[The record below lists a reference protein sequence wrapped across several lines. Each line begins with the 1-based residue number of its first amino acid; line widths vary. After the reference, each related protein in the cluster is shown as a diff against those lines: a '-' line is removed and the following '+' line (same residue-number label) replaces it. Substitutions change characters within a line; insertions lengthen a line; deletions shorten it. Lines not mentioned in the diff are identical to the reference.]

1 MRHFTY
7 KTLAELEEAARSLGA
22 EHVRFEHDTARMQ
35 AALARPVPVGDRT
48 AGNSMAIHPMEGCDG
63 TLEGRPDEL
72 TWRRYERFARGGA
85 KLIWFEA
92 TAVREDGRANPRQI
106 LLNRSTADEYARLYE
121 MMQRVH
127 REEYGTTDDLLIP
140 LQLTMSGRYSVPV
153 KTIAYHNPVLDLKT
167 ATPADYPVI
176 SDDELE
182 RLEDVYVDATGL
194 ALEAGFTAVDIKATH
209 GYLLSELLGAKTREG
224 RYGGS
229 LENRTRFFKNV
240 FGKIRSKYG
249 RRVMICMRLGCYDG
263 VPFMKDEE
271 TGLGKPL
278 PFPTPY
284 PWGWGVNPE
293 NPLEPE
299 LSEVKQ
305 AIAWFKEWG
314 LELLNVSLG
323 SPYYNPHIGRPFEK
337 PDEGNYEEP
346 EHPLTGVNRHF
357 RVAHELQ
364 RTFPDLPMVGTG
376 YSWLQ
381 RFALNAGAANVEDGN
396 IRFVGLGRAV
406 LSYPDFARDI
416 LEKGEL
422 DDSRVCKTLTYCTF
436 LMRQKSNELGQY
448 PAGCPPF
455 DKLVYGPIMKEARE
469 AKRKAGK

>member
-7 KTLAELEEAARSLGA
+7 KTLGELEEAARRLGA

-35 AALARPVPVGDRT
+35 EALRRAVRVGART

-63 TLEGRPDEL
+63 TLDGRPDEL

-106 LLNRSTADEYARLYE
+106 LLNRRTVDEFARLYE
-121 MMQRVH
+121 MMQRAH
-127 REEYGTTDDLLIP
+127 REAWGTTEDLLIP
-140 LQLTMSGRYSVPV
+140 IQLTMSGRYSVPV
-153 KTIAYHNPVLDLKT
+153 KTIAYHNPLVDEKSG
-167 ATPADYPVI
+167 TPADYPVI

-182 RLEDVYVDATGL
+182 RLEDVYVDAAGL
-194 ALEAGFTAVDIKATH
+194 ALKAGFTAVDIKATH

-224 RYGGS
+224 RYGGA
-229 LENRTRFFKNV
+229 LENRTRFFRNV
-240 FGKIRSKYG
+240 FGKIRAKYG
-249 RRVMICMRLGCYDG
+249 DRVMICMRLGCFDG
-263 VPFMKDEE
+263 VPYVKDEA
-271 TGLGKPL
+271 TGLGRPL

-293 NPLEPE
+293 NPLEPD

-305 AIAWFKEWG
+305 AIGWFRQWG

-346 EHPLTGVNRHF
+346 EHPLLGVNRHF

-396 IRFVGLGRAV
+396 IRFVGLGRGV
-406 LSYPDFARDI
+406 LSYPDFAKDI

-436 LMRQKSNELGQY
+436 LMRQKTNELGQY